1 METNDIVIT
10 RTAVESSNI
19 KSVGYDA
26 DTQTLEVEFTHGTF
40 YRYAGVPE
48 KTFGDMA
55 KAESVGKF
63 FAANVRDAFKAKRF
77 FPKEPVV
84 LIDSP
89 EAAHYQTGI
98 RGWVSRRGHYF
109 GEGANGEGLARY
121 DGCTHVPCGGCGKP
135 VEKGWTAC
143 DGCRNLA
150 EIARY
155 EAMPRAEWDGKAM
168 LYSQAL
174 DRWYDSPDDAA
185 ENLGEVD
192 GIDELSDMRLVI
204 CKPVGVRQ
212 LESDYCADDMAEDQE
227 LPGAIIDAMNAFNKA
242 VAGIIVSW
250 EPGKTALATRSDE
263 G

>member
-26 DTQTLEVEFTHGTF
+26 GTQTLEVEFNHGTL
-40 YRYAGVPE
+40 YRYAGVPTE
-48 KTFGDMA
+48 TYEAMM
-55 KAESVGKF
+55 KAESAGKF
-63 FAANVRDAFKAKRF
+63 FASNVRNEFKVKRF

-84 LIDSP
+84 LFDSP
-89 EAAHYQTGI
+89 EAAHHQTGI
-98 RGWVSRRGHYF
+98 KGWVSRRGHYF

-121 DGCTHVPCGGCGKP
+121 DGCTHVPCSDCGKL
-135 VEKGWTAC
+135 VEKGRTAC
-143 DGCRNLA
+143 DGCLNLA

-168 LYSQAL
+168 LYSQAC

-185 ENLGEVD
+185 EDLGEVD

-204 CKPVGVRQ
+204 CKPVYARQ
-212 LESDYCADDMAEDQE
+212 LESDYYADDMAEDQE
-227 LPGAIIDAMNAFNKA
+227 LPGAIIDAMNEFNKA
-242 VAGIIVSW
+242 VSGIVLSW
-250 EPGKTALATRSDE
+250 EPGKTALAIAP
-263 G
+263 

>member
-1 METNDIVIT
+1 METNDIIIT

-77 FPKEPVV
+77 FPKEQVV

-89 EAAHYQTGI
+89 EAAHHRTGI
-98 RGWVSRRGHYF
+98 RGWVSRRGNYF

-121 DGCTHVPCGGCGKP
+121 DGCTHVPCRQCGKP
-135 VEKGWTAC
+135 VEKSWTAC
-143 DGCRNLA
+143 DDCRNLA

-168 LYSQAL
+168 LYSQAN
-174 DRWYDSPDDAA
+174 DKFYETPDDAA
-185 ENLGEVD
+185 EDLD
-192 GIDELSDMRLVI
+192 DADDELSGLRLVI
-204 CKPVGVRQ
+204 CRPVYARQ
-212 LESDYCADDMAEDQE
+212 IESDYFSDDMAEDQE
-227 LPGAIIDAMNAFNKA
+227 LPGAIIDAMDAFNKA

-250 EPGKTALATRSDE
+250 EPGKTALAMTED
-263 G
+263 GP